1 MASGY
6 NRCGRNAPSQTG
18 FGLRSNTFMPMVL
31 ETGEASP
38 VLYDSMAVRQREIG
52 DFNNV
57 HLG

>member
-31 ETGEASP
+31 ETREASP
-38 VLYDSMAVRQREIG
+38 VLYDSMAIRQREIG